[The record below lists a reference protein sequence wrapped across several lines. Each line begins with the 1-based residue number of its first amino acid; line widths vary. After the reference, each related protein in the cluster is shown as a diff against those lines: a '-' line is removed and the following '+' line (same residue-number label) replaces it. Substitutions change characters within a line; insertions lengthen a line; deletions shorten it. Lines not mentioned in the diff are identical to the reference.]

1 MKKAKPAK
9 GGSAPSGGKS
19 KTLTKQDLYDI
30 NRLINDGQTSLEK
43 RLTARIDNAKE
54 SVQADLKDFR
64 DYTIQRFNK
73 VDGRLDKVEGHLDE
87 VESRLD
93 GVENRLGE
101 VETGLEQVR
110 EAVLEIS
117 DTDQH
122 VHSLV
127 RELKGQNIRLNE
139 KRIFAA

>member
-1 MKKAKPAK
+1 MKKSKPIT
-9 GGSAPSGGKS
+9 KS
-19 KTLTKQDLYDI
+19 DLEDVVA
-30 NRLINDGQTSLEK
+30 RLDK

-73 VDGRLDKVEGHLDE
+73 VDGRLDKVEN
-87 VESRLD
+87 RLD

-122 VHSLV
+122 VHNLV
-127 RELKGQNIRLNE
+127 RDLKSQNIRLNE